1 MGRAVIPIKR
11 PRLVEEKEDE
21 SPRKD
26 ESSKKDE
33 LSKKSESSKKDKKE
47 TSSDKGNIKQ
57 MEYLLKEL
65 NKDIYLCIAKKSK
78 SRELSSSKGKKPS
91 STGSGNI

>member
-1 MGRAVIPIKR
+1 MGRAVIPFKR

-33 LSKKSESSKKDKKE
+33 PSKKNESSKKE

-57 MEYLLKEL
+57 MEYLLKR
-65 NKDIYLCIAKKSK
+65 CIN
-78 SRELSSSKGKKPS
+78 
-91 STGSGNI
+91 TFCV

>member
-1 MGRAVIPIKR
+1 MGRAVVPFKR

-26 ESSKKDE
+26 ESSKKN
-33 LSKKSESSKKDKKE
+33 ESSKKDKKE

-57 MEYLLKEL
+57 MEYLLKR
-65 NKDIYLCIAKKSK
+65 CIKTFFVYS
-78 SRELSSSKGKKPS
+78 
-91 STGSGNI
+91 

>member
-1 MGRAVIPIKR
+1 MGRAVVPFKR

-26 ESSKKDE
+26 ESSKKN
-33 LSKKSESSKKDKKE
+33 ESSKKDKKE

-57 MEYLLKEL
+57 KKYRLK
-65 NKDIYLCIAKKSK
+65 
-78 SRELSSSKGKKPS
+78 R
-91 STGSGNI
+91 

>member
-1 MGRAVIPIKR
+1 MLGEAFEIVNEPRMGRAVIPFKR

-33 LSKKSESSKKDKKE
+33 PSKKSESSKKDKKE

-57 MEYLLKEL
+57 MGYLLKR
-65 NKDIYLCIAKKSK
+65 CIKTFFVYS
-78 SRELSSSKGKKPS
+78 
-91 STGSGNI
+91 

>member
-1 MGRAVIPIKR
+1 MGRAVIPFKR

-33 LSKKSESSKKDKKE
+33 PSKKSESSKKDKKE
-47 TSSDKGNIKQ
+47 SSSDKGNVKNLTIF
-57 MEYLLKEL
+57 
-65 NKDIYLCIAKKSK
+65 KK
-78 SRELSSSKGKKPS
+78 
-91 STGSGNI
+91 

>member
-1 MGRAVIPIKR
+1 MGRAVIPFKR
-11 PRLVEEKEDE
+11 PRLVEEKEDG

-33 LSKKSESSKKDKKE
+33 PSKKSESSKKDKKE

-57 MEYLLKEL
+57 MEYLLKR
-65 NKDIYLCIAKKSK
+65 LCADDRLGIHFPPRVLKSSCSQSNRRTIAC
-78 SRELSSSKGKKPS
+78 R
-91 STGSGNI
+91 I

>member
-1 MGRAVIPIKR
+1 MGRAVIPFKR

-33 LSKKSESSKKDKKE
+33 PSKKSESSKKDKKE
-47 TSSDKGNIKQ
+47 TSSDKGNVKKNGVPIKR
-57 MEYLLKEL
+57 
-65 NKDIYLCIAKKSK
+65 DV
-78 SRELSSSKGKKPS
+78 
-91 STGSGNI
+91 

>member
-1 MGRAVIPIKR
+1 MGRAVVPFKR

-33 LSKKSESSKKDKKE
+33 PSKKNESSKKDKKE
-47 TSSDKGNIKQ
+47 TSSDKGNIKHKK
-57 MEYLLKEL
+57 YCLKG
-65 NKDIYLCIAKKSK
+65 CI
-78 SRELSSSKGKKPS
+78 E
-91 STGSGNI
+91 TFCV

>member
-1 MGRAVIPIKR
+1 M
-11 PRLVEEKEDE
+11 EEKEDE

-33 LSKKSESSKKDKKE
+33 PRKKNESSKKDKKE

-57 MEYLLKEL
+57 MKYLLKR
-65 NKDIYLCIAKKSK
+65 CIKTSFVY
-78 SRELSSSKGKKPS
+78 S
-91 STGSGNI
+91 

>member
-1 MGRAVIPIKR
+1 MGRAVVPFKR

-26 ESSKKDE
+26 ESSKKN
-33 LSKKSESSKKDKKE
+33 ESSKKDKKE

-57 MEYLLKEL
+57 MKYLLKR
-65 NKDIYLCIAKKSK
+65 CIK
-78 SRELSSSKGKKPS
+78 
-91 STGSGNI
+91 TFCV

>member
-1 MGRAVIPIKR
+1 MGRAVVPFKR

-33 LSKKSESSKKDKKE
+33 PSKKNESSNKDKKE

-57 MEYLLKEL
+57 MKYLFKEMY
-65 NKDIYLCIAKKSK
+65 KDIFCV
-78 SRELSSSKGKKPS
+78 
-91 STGSGNI
+91 

>member
-1 MGRAVIPIKR
+1 MGRAVVPFKR

-33 LSKKSESSKKDKKE
+33 PGKKNESSKKD

-57 MEYLLKEL
+57 MKYLFKEMY
-65 NKDIYLCIAKKSK
+65 KDIFCV
-78 SRELSSSKGKKPS
+78 
-91 STGSGNI
+91 

>member
-1 MGRAVIPIKR
+1 MGRAVVPFKR

-33 LSKKSESSKKDKKE
+33 PGKKNESSKKD

-57 MEYLLKEL
+57 KIFRLK
-65 NKDIYLCIAKKSK
+65 
-78 SRELSSSKGKKPS
+78 R
-91 STGSGNI
+91 

>member
-1 MGRAVIPIKR
+1 MGRAVIPFKR

-26 ESSKKDE
+26 ESSRKDKP
-33 LSKKSESSKKDKKE
+33 SKKSESSKKDKKE

-57 MEYLLKEL
+57 MEYLLKR
-65 NKDIYLCIAKKSK
+65 CIKTFFVYS
-78 SRELSSSKGKKPS
+78 
-91 STGSGNI
+91 